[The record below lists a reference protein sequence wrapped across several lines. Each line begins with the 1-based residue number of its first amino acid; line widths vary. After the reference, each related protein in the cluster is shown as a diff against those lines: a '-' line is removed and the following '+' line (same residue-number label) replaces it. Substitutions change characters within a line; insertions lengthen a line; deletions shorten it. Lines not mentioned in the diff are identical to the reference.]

1 MLSFIQANAMPRS
14 SDHPIRPGKW
24 RRQTGPVLLK
34 GLTGVFHGGGGGGV
48 GCGGGDRTEEN
59 AASRC
64 LVKTP
69 LIMAEQHSNG
79 NNARTSQ
86 EDRSP

>member
-34 GLTGVFHGGGGGGV
+34 GLTVLFHGGWGGV
-48 GCGGGDRTEEN
+48 GVGGGGDRTEEN

-69 LIMAEQHSNG
+69 SIMAEQCSNG
-79 NNARTSQ
+79 NNARISQ